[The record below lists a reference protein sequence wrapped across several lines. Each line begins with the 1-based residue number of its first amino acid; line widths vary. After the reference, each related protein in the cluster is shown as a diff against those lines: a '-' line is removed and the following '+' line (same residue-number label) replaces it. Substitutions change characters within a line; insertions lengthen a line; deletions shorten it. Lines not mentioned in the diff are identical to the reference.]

1 MLSYSVYCK
10 NSCIINLKEITNMK
24 RFLAAMALACVLSAS
39 ALAGEISTSG
49 FMAPQPGEIPT
60 SGVASSPAPATTET
74 AIGDDVIANLLET
87 LCALVF

>member
-1 MLSYSVYCK
+1 
-10 NSCIINLKEITNMK
+10 MK
-24 RFLAAMALACVLSAS
+24 RFLAAMSLACILSVS
-39 ALAGEISTSG
+39 ALAGEITTSG
-49 FMAPQPGEIPT
+49 FMAPQPGDIST